1 MPVPTARPIEIP
13 RPTLFIAAPKTTPNV
28 NPMPINL
35 GSIS

>member
-13 RPTLFIAAPKTTPNV
+13 RPTLFIAAPKTTPKV